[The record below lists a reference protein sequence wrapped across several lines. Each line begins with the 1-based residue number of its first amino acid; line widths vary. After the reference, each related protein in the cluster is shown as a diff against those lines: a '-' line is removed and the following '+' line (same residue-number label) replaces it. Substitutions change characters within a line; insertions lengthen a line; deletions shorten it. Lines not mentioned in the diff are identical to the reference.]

1 VATEIG
7 TTIAT
12 IVPDEIPLL
21 PAQFQNVVVLDNCK
35 YMISIYVGNA

>member
-1 VATEIG
+1 MKQTPTINNSAATEIG

-21 PAQFQNVVVLDNCK
+21 PAKFQNDVMLVQ
-35 YMISIYVGNA
+35 